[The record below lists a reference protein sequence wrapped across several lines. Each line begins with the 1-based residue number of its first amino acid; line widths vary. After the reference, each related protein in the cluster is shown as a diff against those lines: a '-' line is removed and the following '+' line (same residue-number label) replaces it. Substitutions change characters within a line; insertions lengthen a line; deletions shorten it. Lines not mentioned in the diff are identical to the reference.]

1 MNPKPELTSGASKT
15 LFAFLKKMRTGN
27 IQRSVIVISHQ
38 ERILSIADEIIVL
51 ADGKVSKYGTKD
63 EILPEIIGSDH
74 VKGVCPKV
82 EEGGNCDV

>member
-1 MNPKPELTSGASKT
+1 
-15 LFAFLKKMRTGN
+15 MRTGN